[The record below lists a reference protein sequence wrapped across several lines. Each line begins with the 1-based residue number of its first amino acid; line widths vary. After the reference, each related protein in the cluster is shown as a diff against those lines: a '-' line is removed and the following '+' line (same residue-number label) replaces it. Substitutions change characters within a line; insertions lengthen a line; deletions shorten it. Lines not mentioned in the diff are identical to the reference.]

1 MWRATVR
8 QGAQACQVN
17 YVSQSV
23 YSLGVGVLDFSTSK
37 HSSLQRLRLNILTNH
52 VERLKYSIPW
62 HILLPSLSTSPDE
75 RYPDQHRCIHR
86 VSGQREG

>member
-23 YSLGVGVLDFSTSK
+23 YYLGVGVLDFSTSK
-37 HSSLQRLRLNILTNH
+37 HSSLQRLRLNILTNMSSGSNT
-52 VERLKYSIPW
+52 V
-62 HILLPSLSTSPDE
+62 SLGMSC
-75 RYPDQHRCIHR
+75 YQA
-86 VSGQREG
+86 